1 MKVIDNFLP
10 SAYQDSLHELMLG
23 DNFPWYLNKS
33 TTLNTSNTVNQQF
46 ESGQFTHTFFKDE
59 QISSQFFQRVEP
71 ILYYLMLSENK
82 RTDSLIRI
90 KANLNY
96 QNSLMPVG
104 GHYPLHMDSNKETNY
119 TTCVYYVNDSD
130 GDTLFFSSDLKT
142 ETARVS
148 PKKGRLVMFDGNT
161 LHAGQAPKTNE
172 VRCVINLNFKNI

>member
-10 SAYQDSLHELMLG
+10 QAYQDALSELMLNA
-23 DNFPWYLNKS
+23 DFPWYLNKS
-33 TTLNTSNTVNQQF
+33 TISNFYKTDRQF
-46 ESGQFTHTFFKDE
+46 ESGQLTHGFFKDG
-59 QISSQFFQRVEP
+59 QIYSQFFQRVEP
-71 ILYYLMLSENK
+71 ILYYLMLSENI
-82 RTDSLIRI
+82 RTDNLIRI

-96 QNSLMPVG
+96 QNNAIPG
-104 GHYPLHMDSNKETNY
+104 DGHYPLHTDSSKDTNY

-148 PKKGRLVMFDGNT
+148 PKKGRLVMFDGST
-161 LHAGQAPKTNE
+161 FHAGQAPKTNE